1 MLAKPRVRVQPQ
13 NIYSDSPTESSPSY
27 ASLDDEA
34 ANANSERHQYLESQV
49 QAIAPGTSEA
59 SFDYIHIDFR
69 DFAQKTADEINQAA
83 RIELEK
89 QLEVGRNLL
98 EAKKVLTR
106 RKEYSNFR
114 NSLSLTPA
122 EARKRL
128 KLAEIFGDWDIH
140 RLLGIASSTSLFTLC
155 QSKYAEVVKQLR
167 ELPEIT
173 KELVFRLMKEVR
185 DAQARQKAGKHS
197 DDYANA
203 VLQRHPNMDDG
214 TFTWTLKNASL
225 SDKAGL
231 WLEEKLETHTVGQ
244 VLEQVAESEKMIQT
258 THARLEDY
266 TAAQLELQ
274 TLVADVQSLRLENQE
289 LKFQLEERNWRIAE
303 LESHLLS
310 SVPLQKNNDEKTY
323 SMQFSTWKDVA
334 TAFNCNKGKLLNT
347 VRNWST
353 EERQKLSKQLSIF
366 LESEPEGLEQAA
378 WVPENLLK
386 SALQYLFFTVQRIT
400 GNNNLMDEPKVEH
413 IQGCRLVS
421 LRDFG
426 TRREHWVFQSPDGKQ
441 FPVYG
446 RSEFSISRV

>member
-1 MLAKPRVRVQPQ
+1 MLAKPRAHVQPQ
-13 NIYSDSPTESSPSY
+13 NISSDSPADSSPSY

-34 ANANSERHQYLESQV
+34 AIARDELHQYLDQV
-49 QAIAPGTSEA
+49 QAIAPDTSCA
-59 SFDYIHIDFR
+59 SCDYIHIDFR

-98 EAKKVLTR
+98 EAKKVLIR

-173 KELVFRLMKEVR
+173 KELVKRLMKEVR

-197 DDYANA
+197 EDYGDA

-231 WLEEKLETHTVGQ
+231 WLEEKLETRTVGQ
-244 VLEQVAESEKMIQT
+244 VLEQAAEWEKTVQT
-258 THARLEDY
+258 TYGKLDAY

-274 TLVADVQSLRLENQE
+274 TLVADVQSLRVENQK
-289 LKFQLEERNWRIAE
+289 LKFQLEERNWRLAE
-303 LESHLLS
+303 LESQVLN
-310 SVPLQKNNDEKTY
+310 SVPLQKNNDEKIE
-323 SMQFSTWKDVA
+323 SMHFSQSEEVA
-334 TAFNCNKGKLLNT
+334 TAFNCNEGKLLNT
-347 VRNWST
+347 VKNWST
-353 EERQKLSKQLSIF
+353 EERQKLSKLISVF
-366 LESEPEGLEQAA
+366 LESEPSCRCLFYL
-378 WVPENLLK
+378 NSLL
-386 SALQYLFFTVQRIT
+386 
-400 GNNNLMDEPKVEH
+400 
-413 IQGCRLVS
+413 GCL
-421 LRDFG
+421 LRS
-426 TRREHWVFQSPDGKQ
+426 QL
-441 FPVYG
+441 
-446 RSEFSISRV
+446 